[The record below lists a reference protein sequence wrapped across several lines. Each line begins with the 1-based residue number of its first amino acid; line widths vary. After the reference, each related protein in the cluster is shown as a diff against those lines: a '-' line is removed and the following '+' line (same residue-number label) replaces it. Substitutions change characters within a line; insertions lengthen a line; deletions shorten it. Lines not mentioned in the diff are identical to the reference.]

1 MTPIYGARGLEA
13 DGEENIGLGDVRG
26 LGGYDN
32 NACMALRRYEYRA
45 DTII

>member
-13 DGEENIGLGDVRG
+13 GEEDNMGLGDIRG
-26 LGGYDN
+26 LGGHDDDAYISFTT
-32 NACMALRRYEYRA
+32 LRISA